1 MTKVRWMFSWEA
13 LFHGLWYLKK
23 AAPAW
28 LVEKKCSSRS
38 IQPWSDNAHSLEPFW
53 SAYYSPSLL
62 KRYHTAKTISERNN
76 KWFGCRTGVL
86 PSSWNCYTC
95 HTWNLI
101 LRSIFQRLCL
111 CLFQKCHQK
120 RVWCCWRCVVKNSGN
135 TNNYLSKMKPA
146 LLYGWRFQHK
156 RHWFII
162 YILGHFPILF
172 IRSEELGPPRPSSV

>member
-1 MTKVRWMFSWEA
+1 MLRVNDWKDKLSKSCCDKSSLNV
-13 LFHGLWYLKK
+13 LLGGIV
-23 AAPAW
+23 PW
-28 LVEKKCSSRS
+28 LVILEKSSTSMACWKKKCSSRS

-120 RVWCCWRCVVKNSGN
+120 RVWCRK
-135 TNNYLSKMKPA
+135 KMQATPTITCLK
-146 LLYGWRFQHK
+146 
-156 RHWFII
+156 
-162 YILGHFPILF
+162 
-172 IRSEELGPPRPSSV
+172 